1 MLAGLTIA
9 LGLTVF
15 GGHPIAGQGHTLT
28 PPPIPAHPVHGMRV
42 PAHGPGA
49 PAVAYEGH
57 GLGHGY
63 GDGHHHAHGGSGGFI
78 LPNPGPGDGWGFPND
93 SPDGYGWY
101 DPGITL
107 PIREDRTTAYYFRR
121 YMAVPPETMFLP
133 NYYNPF
139 VTRGQRYL
147 PYSGMG
153 GMHAAG
159 GAPSG
164 SAATPVSPYS
174 DLTREVSPAQV
185 PNFSGEV
192 QAPPSNSSRIDSMIR
207 N

>member
-15 GGHPIAGQGHTLT
+15 GGHPIVGQTLS

-49 PAVAYEGH
+49 PAVPHEGDGHGH
-57 GLGHGY
+57 GL
-63 GDGHHHAHGGSGGFI
+63 GHHHAHGGSGGFI

-147 PYSGMG
+147 PYSGLG

-164 SAATPVSPYS
+164 SAATPVTPYS
-174 DLTREVSPAQV
+174 DLTREVPSADIPT
-185 PNFSGEV
+185 FSGEV
-192 QAPPSNSSRIDSMIR
+192 QAPPINSSRIDSMID